1 MYVFQEG
8 GCGGHVL
15 MEERLMM
22 QQQQMED
29 DQRWLEQEEGMMV
42 RHTRRHTGT
51 HTRTHAQTQRHTHA
65 QEHAYTLT
73 HTIILKECIG
83 PHTYVYPWVSLSK
96 YPHITARVHI
106 FTHSYTQ
113 CF

>member
-1 MYVFQEG
+1 MWWSCFDG
-8 GCGGHVL
+8 GEADDAAAADGGRPEMAGAGGGHDG
-15 MEERLMM
+15 E
-22 QQQQMED
+22 
-29 DQRWLEQEEGMMV
+29 
-42 RHTRRHTGT
+42 T
-51 HTRTHAQTQRHTHA
+51 HTQTHRHTHTHTCTDTKT
-65 QEHAYTLT
+65 HACTGTCIHTLT

-83 PHTYVYPWVSLSK
+83 PHTYVNPWVSLSK